1 MGKNKAIREPWYEA
15 KTGSDQGLVVE
26 EKTGKNIAVTYE
38 KKNAELI
45 VTAVNNYQALLEACE
60 LACDFINGIE
70 NFNDDAEDTLHELR
84 ETLKDARRPQ

>member
-1 MGKNKAIREPWYEA
+1 MSTETIIDQEQDGAEVVVDDFAEA
-15 KTGSDQGLVVE
+15 EAQ
-26 EKTGKNIAVTYE
+26 AE